1 MGGGG
6 AVGVAEESRP
16 RWCSV
21 MGEEAAAAFLARQS
35 DRRDRARA
43 VVSAAVS

>member
-1 MGGGG
+1 MSGGG
-6 AVGVAEESRP
+6 AEGVAEESRP
-16 RWCSV
+16 RCCSV
-21 MGEEAAAAFLARQS
+21 MGEVAAVAFLARQS